1 MLLIWDIHI
10 NSKIK
15 TDLLFTLR
23 EFVQAHSEEKNL
35 IFLWDFVYHFSYD
48 RSALLSLFEWFLEL
62 YAQGRSLYILAGNH
76 DWLGNSFVFEEGK
89 RVFDLLESS
98 SSAGKLN
105 FITEP
110 MLTEIEGEKILFL
123 PFCLDID
130 ENKYPEYQLGSSLLT
145 EALLQSKD
153 KNEVFSGKINQLL
166 NWYIKQE
173 KKLTIIHHYYTNKQQ
188 FPWYL
193 SSFSFKDIALSEQ
206 LLDNPD
212 IKLISG
218 HLHAPFGFKNYFCA
232 GSVWATSPLE
242 MNQVKGLWTWRDGQ
256 LWFFEQQVNS
266 YFQIEQSRPV
276 VAQDVEKI
284 HEECLDFLK
293 KQFENQNF
301 FPLWTFEKQ
310 ALNLKKTTLNLKV
323 EQLNY
328 DQVNSVIDDQLRE
341 QLADFRLKKSTKK
354 VNDLL
359 EKLETPDKDSLL
371 TFGWW
376 KELLRDFLN
385 KQYPEEYAAYEKTLK
400 ELKIL

>member
-1 MLLIWDIHI
+1 
-10 NSKIK
+10 
-15 TDLLFTLR
+15 
-23 EFVQAHSEEKNL
+23 
-35 IFLWDFVYHFSYD
+35 
-48 RSALLSLFEWFLEL
+48 
-62 YAQGRSLYILAGNH
+62 
-76 DWLGNSFVFEEGK
+76 
-89 RVFDLLESS
+89 
-98 SSAGKLN
+98 
-105 FITEP
+105 
-110 MLTEIEGEKILFL
+110 
-123 PFCLDID
+123 
-130 ENKYPEYQLGSSLLT
+130 
-145 EALLQSKD
+145 
-153 KNEVFSGKINQLL
+153 
-166 NWYIKQE
+166 
-173 KKLTIIHHYYTNKQQ
+173 
-188 FPWYL
+188 
-193 SSFSFKDIALSEQ
+193 
-206 LLDNPD
+206 
-212 IKLISG
+212 
-218 HLHAPFGFKNYFCA
+218 
-232 GSVWATSPLE
+232 
-242 MNQVKGLWTWRDGQ
+242 MNQVKGLWTWRDEQ

-266 YFQIEQSRPV
+266 YFQIEQSKPV

-284 HEECLDFLK
+284 HEECLEFLK